1 MTVEVKEAPD
11 MHICFYKNMQN
22 LETDEHFI
30 RKISASSQKVKDS
43 FFCSQIFPKLINA
56 RFLGMTEI
64 GFDHNYTN
72 FFL

>member
-11 MHICFYKNMQN
+11 IMFLENVQN
-22 LETDEHFI
+22 FGTDVHFI